1 MKKFA
6 LKEGRFTP
14 QGMQATPCQQQ
25 QATYV
30 PKTLIGPA
38 AALTSSVTAYVSP
51 AATNGIAR
59 TINATSKTTAITLT
73 VAFGADAAGT
83 RLIDAQP
90 LTSNQTYLI
99 NGWWVTA
106 QNSAHAIDA
115 TSNATGTNC
124 IAQISGYEYS

>member
-1 MKKFA
+1 M
-6 LKEGRFTP
+6 
-14 QGMQATPCQQQ
+14 
-25 QATYV
+25 ATYT

-38 AALTSSVTAYVSP
+38 AALTSAPTAYVSP

-59 TINATSKTTAITLT
+59 TIAATAKAGSITLT

-90 LTSNQTYLI
+90 LTQNQVYVL
-99 NGWWVTA
+99 NGWFVTA

-124 IAQISGYEYS
+124 IGQIAGYEFA

>member
-1 MKKFA
+1 M
-6 LKEGRFTP
+6 
-14 QGMQATPCQQQ
+14 
-25 QATYV
+25 ATYV

-51 AATNGIAR
+51 ASTNGIAR
-59 TINATSKTTAITLT
+59 TIQATSKTAAITFT
-73 VAFGADAAGT
+73 VSFGADAAGT

-90 LTSNQTYLI
+90 LTTNQTYLL

-115 TSNATGTNC
+115 TSTATGTNC
-124 IAQISGYEYS
+124 IAQISGYEYT

>member
-1 MKKFA
+1 M
-6 LKEGRFTP
+6 
-14 QGMQATPCQQQ
+14 
-25 QATYV
+25 ATYT
-30 PKTLIGPA
+30 PKCLIGPA
-38 AALTSSVTAYVSP
+38 QALTSAVAAYVSP

-73 VAFGADAAGT
+73 VSFGADAAGT

-106 QNSAHAIDA
+106 VNNAHAIDA
-115 TSNATGTNC
+115 TSNATGTQC
-124 IAQISGYEYS
+124 IGQISGYEYA